1 MRVTNPARLAVACL
15 MAGALACASNTAR
28 VDDETAAAQQDTTN
42 TAATQQDTANVQTP
56 PGYSGMEQDT
66 AMAND
71 SAPTA
76 VDTFL
81 NEQGTGVPSD
91 TQGYG
96 GFEQPDTTGGA
107 NPTGYDTTGTGQ
119 AGTGY
124 DTTGTTGQT
133 GTGYDTTGTTGQTG
147 TGYDTTSGMGQ
158 TDTSG
163 MSQMDT
169 TGMGTS
175 QDTTR

>member
-42 TAATQQDTANVQTP
+42 TAAAQQDTANVQAP

-66 AMAND
+66 TMSPD

-81 NEQGTGVPSD
+81 NEQGTGVPTD

-96 GFEQPDTTGGA
+96 GFEQPDTSGGA
-107 NPTGYDTTGTGQ
+107 NPTGYDTTS
-119 AGTGY
+119 A
-124 DTTGTTGQT
+124 GQT
-133 GTGYDTTGTTGQTG
+133 GTGYDTTGTGQTG
-147 TGYDTTSGMGQ
+147 TGFDTTSTTQPGYGEDTSGMTGQ
-158 TDTSG
+158 TDTTG

-169 TGMGTS
+169 TGTGTS
-175 QDTTR
+175 Q